1 MRMRGI
7 QVSRFVRKGLRVV
20 FTLGGSQTPDTTRF
34 PA

>member
-1 MRMRGI
+1 MRMLNI

-20 FTLGGSQTPDTTRF
+20 FTLGGNQTPGPTRF